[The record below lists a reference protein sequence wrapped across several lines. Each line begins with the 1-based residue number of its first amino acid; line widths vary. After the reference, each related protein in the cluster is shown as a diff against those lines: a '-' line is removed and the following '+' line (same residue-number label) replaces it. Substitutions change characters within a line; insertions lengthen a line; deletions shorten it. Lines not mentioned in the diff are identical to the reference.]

1 MGWMDIMSKRNK
13 SELNES
19 RLIKDGRAELKQ
31 LRDKH
36 LNGNC
41 IDLDLHELREDS
53 INRLKVVKSNSKRR
67 ADAVVKLEG
76 WK

>member
-31 LRDKH
+31 LRDKR

-53 INRLKVVKSNSKRR
+53 INRLKVIKSNAKRS